1 MALLNTISKREIEI
15 LKLVSYELT
24 TREIAQRLFLS
35 HHTVDSHKKNLKCK
49 LDVRNSAGLVRK
61 GFEMGFLQ
69 VA

>member
-1 MALLNTISKREIEI
+1 MALLSSISQREIEI
-15 LKLVSYELT
+15 LKLVAYELT
-24 TREIAQRLFLS
+24 SQEIAQRLFLS
-35 HHTVDSHKKNLKCK
+35 PHTVDSHKKNLKYK